1 MEDRIIRDLEP
12 TKYLKNNLY
21 KYIEAFISYY
31 GEEYREYIENKL
43 NNTFII
49 AYQNDDDLLSKLRS
63 LEEKL
68 GQDVAKEK
76 YKAYYERI
84 EYNSKLRIELLNKY
98 RKEYA
103 KRVKCLLPIKYHEI
117 IEQYIKSEDAPF
129 IFDLHNNC
137 YEFEEVL
144 GDIETTTFYDYFTEE
159 MDEKLNNSEVEDFEK
174 QTIIKK
180 RIEYFKTI
188 GIDRGDDYSNYT
200 KLEEYPTPEMIRE
213 IRKIKKQIQDL
224 YNLELNSKIYPNC
237 LFIKK
242 EKEMG
247 LLLDSSE
254 EFSLI
259 RLKNE
264 YNCVHPNIRNNN
276 GTMELIPEMFIYTGI
291 DFIQRDNIIIHEL
304 NHIIEMVITDVNENI
319 VTIRSGWDKDQGIIG
334 EKKEHIELECKV
346 GKYERLNE
354 IINELLAID
363 IHKKFKSMYGT
374 VFSKEN
380 SEYNLLCCY
389 LDQEYIVK
397 DFFEIYK
404 KEIIESRLTGNMQV
418 LFDAIGEENFEA
430 LNNLV
435 NEDYQ
440 ATDAFTKTT
449 LHENIEK
456 RRDSILK
463 KMNLHAMVYTS
474 ANNTDQ
480 IKQERSE
487 KSLNIS

>member
-1 MEDRIIRDLEP
+1 
-12 TKYLKNNLY
+12 
-21 KYIEAFISYY
+21 
-31 GEEYREYIENKL
+31 
-43 NNTFII
+43 
-49 AYQNDDDLLSKLRS
+49 
-63 LEEKL
+63 
-68 GQDVAKEK
+68 
-76 YKAYYERI
+76 
-84 EYNSKLRIELLNKY
+84 
-98 RKEYA
+98 
-103 KRVKCLLPIKYHEI
+103 
-117 IEQYIKSEDAPF
+117 
-129 IFDLHNNC
+129 
-137 YEFEEVL
+137 
-144 GDIETTTFYDYFTEE
+144 

-380 SEYNLLCCY
+380 SEYNLICCY

-397 DFFEIYK
+397 EFFETYK

-463 KMNLHAMVYTS
+463 KMDLHAMVHTS

>member
-43 NNTFII
+43 NNIFII
-49 AYQNDDDLLSKLRS
+49 AYQHDDDLSNKLRL
-63 LEEKL
+63 LEKKL
-68 GQDVAKEK
+68 GQDVAKDK
-76 YKAYYERI
+76 YKEYYEYI
-84 EYNSKLRIELLNKY
+84 EYNDNLRIELINKY

-103 KRVKCLLPIKYHEI
+103 KRVKNLLPIKYHEI

-129 IFDLHNNC
+129 IFGLKNNC

-144 GDIETTTFYDYFTEE
+144 GDIEKTTFYDYFTEE
-159 MDEKLNNSEVEDFEK
+159 MDEKLNNSEVSDVEK

-180 RIEYFKTI
+180 RMDYFKTI
-188 GIDRGDDYSNYT
+188 GIDKGDDYSNYT
-200 KLEEYPTPEMIRE
+200 KLEEYPSPEMIRE
-213 IRKIKKQIQDL
+213 IIKIKKQIQDL
-224 YNLELNSKIYPNC
+224 FNLELNSKIYPNC
-237 LFIKK
+237 LFNKE

-247 LLLDSSE
+247 LLCDSSE

-259 RLKNE
+259 RLKDE
-264 YNCVHPNIRNNN
+264 YNCVHPNVRNNN
-276 GTMELIPEMFIYTGI
+276 GTMELIPEMFIYTGT
-291 DFIQRDNIIIHEL
+291 DSLQRDNIIIHEL
-304 NHIIEMVITDVNENI
+304 NHIVEMALTDVSKNI
-319 VTIRSGWDKDQGIIG
+319 VTIRSGWDKHQEIIG
-334 EKKEHIELECKV
+334 EKKEHIELERKV
-346 GKYERLNE
+346 EKYERLNE

-363 IHKKFKSMYGT
+363 IHKKFKSMYGG
-374 VFSKEN
+374 VFSNQN
-380 SEYNLLCCY
+380 SEDNLSCGY
-389 LDQEYIVK
+389 LEQEYIVK
-397 DFFEIYK
+397 YFFETYK

-449 LHENIEK
+449 LHDNIEK

-463 KMNLHAMVYTS
+463 KMDLHAIVHTS
-474 ANNTDQ
+474 ANNTNQ